1 MSPSALLPQDV
12 VVLAKLLSY
21 AGHRPSLAR
30 MAADL
35 LLSGSQVHAALN
47 RLAAA
52 RLVFKGARNSQ
63 PNTSAAE
70 EFLVH
75 GVKYMLPAIRGGVTR
90 GMLTSYAAPP
100 LDSQISSGPDFPPV
114 WPFAMGEHRGVSLE
128 PLYKTVPMAARADP
142 RLYELLALLDA
153 LREGR
158 ARERSRAER
167 EIVKRVREHPHA

>member
-21 AGHRPSLAR
+21 PDRRPSLAR
-30 MAADL
+30 MATDL

-52 RLVFKGARNSQ
+52 RLVFKDARSSR

-75 GVKYMLPAIRGGVTR
+75 GAKYMFPAIRGGVTR

-100 LDSQISSGPDFPPV
+100 LDCQISSDRQIRVRHLSPNGRRTACPP
-114 WPFAMGEHRGVSLE
+114 
-128 PLYKTVPMAARADP
+128 
-142 RLYELLALLDA
+142 
-153 LREGR
+153 R
-158 ARERSRAER
+158 ARGRWPAVGGARCAPRPPCARHGSR
-167 EIVKRVREHPHA
+167 